1 MLTNI
6 DSEYIE
12 FIKDIYEDSKIGI
25 FILDSNFNVVWINQA
40 IENYFGIK
48 REEVAGINR
57 RKLIKK
63 GVQYISVPPNSF
75 TMKTCTE
82 EINDFPS
89 ENLICHILPSNKRRE
104 CWLEYRSQPIKS
116 GCYTGGSLEQYI
128 DITDFKKTE
137 KRNSEYAKEMEIISE
152 VTVNLIQYSD
162 IGQICHYLGQKV
174 YEMCDHSVVLV
185 TLFDKESEK
194 IYIKDY
200 FGLDKYLK
208 PILKIVPKDPR
219 KMGYSPKDMTEEE
232 KKIFTSHK
240 LEAVPDGIYALST
253 RKIPKKISALIENIL
268 GVKKVYTI
276 GFALENIP
284 YGGVI
289 ILSRREVPTIYKSAI
304 ELMVNYASL
313 IMNRLQSEEALK
325 KSRQEFINI
334 FKNSPEA
341 TVYADVEGR
350 IMNINSRFSEVFGY
364 TLDEI
369 KGEDIDG
376 GIIHPPDKIEE
387 GTLMTKKV
395 LAEGYS
401 SLETIRKKKDGT
413 LFPVLVAGSAI
424 SLVGG
429 FKGTLT
435 QYLDFTEQKES
446 AEKIRKT
453 LESTIYTMIKVIEF
467 RDPYTAGH
475 QQRVSALAS
484 AIAHKLGLSGEK
496 QEAVRITSLVH
507 DIGKI
512 NLPAEILNK
521 PGALNNMELQ
531 LIKEHANT
539 GRDILKTTEFSWPI
553 AEIVYQHHEN
563 YNGSGYPQG
572 LSGLQIMLEAR
583 IIRVADTVE
592 AMSSHRPY
600 RPALGIDK
608 ALEEISQNRGILYD
622 PEVVDICIRLIREK
636 GFVFE

>member
-1 MLTNI
+1 VVTDI

-12 FIKDIYEDSKIGI
+12 LIKDIYENSKVGI
-25 FILDSNFNVVWINQA
+25 FILDSHFKVIWINQA
-40 IENYFGIK
+40 IEHYFGINI
-48 REEVAGINR
+48 EEVAGKG
-57 RKLIKK
+57 RKSLIKK
-63 GVQYISVPPNSF
+63 GVQYIFVPSDNF
-75 TMKTCTE
+75 DQKMRTT
-82 EINDFPS
+82 EINDFSP
-89 ENLICHILPSNKRRE
+89 ENFICHVLPSDKRRE
-104 CWLEYRSQPIKS
+104 YWLEYRSQPIKS
-116 GCYTGGSLEQYI
+116 GRYAGGSLEQYI
-128 DITDFKKTE
+128 DITDFKKAE
-137 KRNSEYAKEMEIISE
+137 KRNREYAKELEIISE

-162 IGQICHYLGQKV
+162 IGHIIHYLGQKV
-174 YEMCDHSVVLV
+174 YEMCDHSVVMIS
-185 TLFDKESEK
+185 LFDKESEK

-208 PILKIVPKDPR
+208 SILKITPKDPR
-219 KMGYSPKDMTEEE
+219 KIGYSPEDMTEEE

-276 GFALENIP
+276 GFALEDVP

-289 ILSRREVPTIYKSAI
+289 ILSRQEVPTIYKSAI

-313 IMNRLQSEEALK
+313 IMNRLQAEEVLK

-341 TVYADVEGR
+341 AVYTDMEGR
-350 IMNINSRFSEVFGY
+350 ILNINLRFTEVFGY

-369 KGEDIDG
+369 KGENIDG

-387 GTLMTKKV
+387 GKQITEMT

-413 LFPVLVAGSAI
+413 LFPVLVTGSAI

-429 FKGTLT
+429 FKGILT
-435 QYLDFTEQKES
+435 QYLDITEQKES

-453 LESTIYTMIKVIEF
+453 LESTIYAMVKVVEF

-475 QQRVSALAS
+475 QQRVSALAT
-484 AIAHKLGLSGEK
+484 AITKKLGLSKDK
-496 QEAVRITSLVH
+496 QEAVRITCLVH

-521 PGALNNMELQ
+521 PGVLSNIELQ
-531 LIKEHANT
+531 LIKEHTRT

-553 AEIVYQHHEN
+553 AEIIHQHHEN
-563 YNGSGYPQG
+563 YNGSGYPHG
-572 LSGLQIMLEAR
+572 LSDTQIMLEAR

-608 ALEEISQNRGILYD
+608 ALEEISQNKGILYD
-622 PEVVDICIRLIREK
+622 PEIVEICLELFRKEEFI
-636 GFVFE
+636 F

>member
-1 MLTNI
+1 MVTDI

-12 FIKDIYEDSKIGI
+12 LIKDIYENSKVGI
-25 FILDSNFNVVWINQA
+25 FILDSHFKVIWINQA
-40 IENYFGIK
+40 IEHYFGINI
-48 REEVAGINR
+48 EEVAGKG
-57 RKLIKK
+57 RKSLIKK
-63 GVQYISVPPNSF
+63 GVQYIFVPSDNF
-75 TMKTCTE
+75 DQKMRTT
-82 EINDFPS
+82 EINDFSP
-89 ENLICHILPSNKRRE
+89 ENFICHVLPSDKRRE
-104 CWLEYRSQPIKS
+104 YWLEYRSQPIKS
-116 GCYTGGSLEQYI
+116 GRYAGGSLEQYI
-128 DITDFKKTE
+128 DITDFKKAE
-137 KRNSEYAKEMEIISE
+137 KRNREYAKELEIISE

-162 IGQICHYLGQKV
+162 IGHIIHYLGQKV
-174 YEMCDHSVVLV
+174 YEMCDHSIVMIS
-185 TLFDKESEK
+185 LFDKESEK

-208 PILKIVPKDPR
+208 SILKITPKDPR
-219 KMGYSPKDMTEEE
+219 KIGYSPEDMTEEE

-240 LEAVPDGIYALST
+240 LEAVPDGIYSLST

-268 GVKKVYTI
+268 GVRNVYTI
-276 GFALENIP
+276 GFALEDVP

-289 ILSRREVPTIYKSAI
+289 ILSRREVPTIYKAAI
-304 ELMVNYASL
+304 ELMVSYASL
-313 IMNRLQSEEALK
+313 IMNRLQAEEVLK
-325 KSRQEFINI
+325 KSRQEFMNI

-341 TVYADVEGR
+341 AVYIDMEGR
-350 IMNINSRFSEVFGY
+350 ILNINLRFTEVFGY

-369 KGEDIDG
+369 KGENIDG

-387 GTLMTKKV
+387 GKQITEMT

-413 LFPVLVAGSAI
+413 LFPVLVTGSAI
-424 SLVGG
+424 SRVGG
-429 FKGTLT
+429 FKGILA
-435 QYLDFTEQKES
+435 QYLDITEQKES

-453 LESTIYTMIKVIEF
+453 LESTIYAMVRVVEF

-475 QQRVSALAS
+475 QQRVSALAT
-484 AIAHKLGLSGEK
+484 AITKKLGLSKDK
-496 QEAVRITSLVH
+496 QEAVRITCLVH

-521 PGALNNMELQ
+521 PGALSNIELQ
-531 LIKEHANT
+531 LIKEHTRT

-553 AEIVYQHHEN
+553 AEIIHQHHEN

-572 LSGLQIMLEAR
+572 LSDTQIMLEAR

-608 ALEEISQNRGILYD
+608 ALEEISQNKGILYD
-622 PEVVDICIRLIREK
+622 PEIVEICLELFRKEEFI
-636 GFVFE
+636 F

>member
-1 MLTNI
+1 VVTDI

-12 FIKDIYEDSKIGI
+12 LIKDIYENSKVGI
-25 FILDSNFNVVWINQA
+25 FILDSHFKVIWINQA
-40 IENYFGIK
+40 IEHYFGINI
-48 REEVAGINR
+48 EEVAGKG
-57 RKLIKK
+57 RKSLIKK
-63 GVQYISVPPNSF
+63 GVQYIFVPSDNF
-75 TMKTCTE
+75 DQKMRTT
-82 EINDFPS
+82 EINDFSP
-89 ENLICHILPSNKRRE
+89 ENFICHVLPSDKRRE
-104 CWLEYRSQPIKS
+104 YWLEYRSQPIKS
-116 GCYTGGSLEQYI
+116 GRYAGGSLEQYI
-128 DITDFKKTE
+128 DITDFKKAE
-137 KRNSEYAKEMEIISE
+137 KRNREYAKELEIISE

-162 IGQICHYLGQKV
+162 IGHIIHYLGQKV
-174 YEMCDHSVVLV
+174 YEMCDHSVVMIS
-185 TLFDKESEK
+185 LFDKESEK

-208 PILKIVPKDPR
+208 SILKITPKDPR
-219 KMGYSPKDMTEEE
+219 KIGYSPEDMTEEE

-276 GFALENIP
+276 GFALEDVP

-289 ILSRREVPTIYKSAI
+289 ILSRQEVPTIYKSAI

-313 IMNRLQSEEALK
+313 IMNRLQAEEVLK
-325 KSRQEFINI
+325 KSRQEFMNI

-341 TVYADVEGR
+341 AVYTDMEGR
-350 IMNINSRFSEVFGY
+350 ILNINLRFTEVFGY

-369 KGEDIDG
+369 KGENIDG

-387 GTLMTKKV
+387 GKQITEMT

-413 LFPVLVAGSAI
+413 LFPVLVTGSAI

-429 FKGTLT
+429 FKGILT
-435 QYLDFTEQKES
+435 QYLDITEQKES

-453 LESTIYTMIKVIEF
+453 LESTIYAMVKVVEF

-475 QQRVSALAS
+475 QQRVSALAT
-484 AIAHKLGLSGEK
+484 AITKKLGLSKDK
-496 QEAVRITSLVH
+496 QEAVRITCLVH

-521 PGALNNMELQ
+521 PGVLSNIELQ
-531 LIKEHANT
+531 LIKEHTRT

-553 AEIVYQHHEN
+553 AEIIHQHHEN
-563 YNGSGYPQG
+563 YNGSGYSHG
-572 LSGLQIMLEAR
+572 LSDTQIMLEAR

-608 ALEEISQNRGILYD
+608 ALEEISQNKGILYD
-622 PEVVDICIRLIREK
+622 PEIVEICLELFRKEEFI
-636 GFVFE
+636 F

>member
-1 MLTNI
+1 
-6 DSEYIE
+6 
-12 FIKDIYEDSKIGI
+12 
-25 FILDSNFNVVWINQA
+25 
-40 IENYFGIK
+40 
-48 REEVAGINR
+48 
-57 RKLIKK
+57 
-63 GVQYISVPPNSF
+63 
-75 TMKTCTE
+75 
-82 EINDFPS
+82 
-89 ENLICHILPSNKRRE
+89 
-104 CWLEYRSQPIKS
+104 
-116 GCYTGGSLEQYI
+116 
-128 DITDFKKTE
+128 
-137 KRNSEYAKEMEIISE
+137 
-152 VTVNLIQYSD
+152 
-162 IGQICHYLGQKV
+162 
-174 YEMCDHSVVLV
+174 
-185 TLFDKESEK
+185 
-194 IYIKDY
+194 
-200 FGLDKYLK
+200 
-208 PILKIVPKDPR
+208 
-219 KMGYSPKDMTEEE
+219 
-232 KKIFTSHK
+232 
-240 LEAVPDGIYALST
+240 
-253 RKIPKKISALIENIL
+253 
-268 GVKKVYTI
+268 
-276 GFALENIP
+276 
-284 YGGVI
+284 
-289 ILSRREVPTIYKSAI
+289 
-304 ELMVNYASL
+304 MVNYASL
-313 IMNRLQSEEALK
+313 IMNRLQSEEVLK

-341 TVYADVEGR
+341 TVYTDVEGR

-387 GTLMTKKV
+387 GKQLAGKV

-413 LFPVLVAGSAI
+413 LFPVLVTGSAI

-446 AEKIRKT
+446 AEKIRKI
-453 LESTIYTMIKVIEF
+453 LESTIYTMVKVIEF

-475 QQRVSALAS
+475 QQRVSALAT

-531 LIKEHANT
+531 LIKEHAST
-539 GRDILKTTEFSWPI
+539 GRDILKSTKFSWPI

-572 LSGLQIMLEAR
+572 LSGLQIILEAR
-583 IIRVADTVE
+583 ILRVADTVE

-608 ALEEISQNRGILYD
+608 ALEEISQNKGIFYD
-622 PEVVDICIRLIREK
+622 PEIADTCLELFK
-636 GFVFE
+636 NKEFSF

>member
-1 MLTNI
+1 MVTDI

-12 FIKDIYEDSKIGI
+12 LIKDIYENSKVGI
-25 FILDSNFNVVWINQA
+25 FILDPHFKVVWINQA
-40 IENYFGIK
+40 TEHYFGINI
-48 REEVAGINR
+48 EEVAGKG
-57 RKLIKK
+57 RKSLIKK
-63 GVQYISVPPNSF
+63 GVQYISVPSDNF
-75 TMKTCTE
+75 DQKMRTT
-82 EINDFPS
+82 EINDFSP
-89 ENLICHILPSNKRRE
+89 ENFICHVLPSDKRRE
-104 CWLEYRSQPIKS
+104 YWLEYQSQPIKS
-116 GCYTGGSLEQYI
+116 GRYAGGSLEQYI
-128 DITDFKKTE
+128 DITDFKKAE
-137 KRNSEYAKEMEIISE
+137 KRNREYAKELEIISE

-162 IGQICHYLGQKV
+162 IGHISHYLGQKV
-174 YEMCDHSVVLV
+174 YEMCDHSVVMIS
-185 TLFDKESEK
+185 LFDKESEK

-208 PILKIVPKDPR
+208 SILKITPKDPR
-219 KMGYSPKDMTEEE
+219 KIGYSPEDMTEEE

-276 GFALENIP
+276 GFALEDVP

-289 ILSRREVPTIYKSAI
+289 ILSRREIPTIYKPAI

-313 IMNRLQSEEALK
+313 IMNRLQAEEVLK
-325 KSRQEFINI
+325 KSRQEFMNI

-341 TVYADVEGR
+341 AVYTDMEGR
-350 IMNINSRFSEVFGY
+350 ILNINLRFTEVFGY

-369 KGEDIDG
+369 KGENING

-387 GTLMTKKV
+387 GKQITEMT

-413 LFPVLVAGSAI
+413 LFPVLVTGSAI
-424 SLVGG
+424 STVGG
-429 FKGTLT
+429 FKGILT
-435 QYLDFTEQKES
+435 QYLDITEQKES

-453 LESTIYTMIKVIEF
+453 LESTIYAMVRVVEF

-475 QQRVSALAS
+475 QQRVSALAT
-484 AIAHKLGLSGEK
+484 AITKKLGLSKDK

-521 PGALNNMELQ
+521 PGVLNNIELQ
-531 LIKEHANT
+531 LIKEHTRT

-553 AEIVYQHHEN
+553 AEIIHQHHEN

-572 LSGLQIMLEAR
+572 LSDTQIMLEAR

-608 ALEEISQNRGILYD
+608 ALEEISQNKGILYD
-622 PEVVDICIRLIREK
+622 PEIAEICLELFRKEEFI
-636 GFVFE
+636 F